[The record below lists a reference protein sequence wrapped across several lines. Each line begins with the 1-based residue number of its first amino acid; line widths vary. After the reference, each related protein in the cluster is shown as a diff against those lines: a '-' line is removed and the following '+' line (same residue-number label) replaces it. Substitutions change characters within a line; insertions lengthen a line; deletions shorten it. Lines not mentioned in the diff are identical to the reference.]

1 MIAAANCIDL
11 QLTHLAVLAVPQ
23 EGTTS
28 VAVGLGGAI
37 LGADIRDCALVAEAG
52 IVAPGA
58 ARDYALTAN
67 LRVTDNLLLCSETGI
82 SLAGMCLHYGELAL
96 TGNLLLLCSQAGITA
111 TGAALPAASVTIAEN
126 VLQVTGDG
134 IVAGSNGLRITDNE
148 VVGAAARGKTA
159 TGITLAPG
167 LDKGPINHAYITA
180 NRLSGLPGDG
190 IAIKKALGEAMIK
203 SNVVDG
209 VGGAG
214 LMMTE
219 GASAAF
225 LTIEN
230 NHFTDLGQGLN
241 DQSQRYVGLQLL
253 GTKRADV
260 VGNLFAGVAG
270 VANQNPLRAA
280 LLAVNA
286 GELRVAA
293 NRMFGIGPA
302 EFLGR
307 TIAIVIDASFRKLML
322 ESNSIARIAEA
333 GEKPSIAA
341 WQAIVIAGFGV
352 NTDAAGVSNSIQPFG
367 AMMLPLKD
375 NGFYLS
381 GQQAILLDPARGVA
395 AVRGNNLT
403 GQSPNRPLVEISG
416 LIGCRFDQNDA
427 ELTGN
432 DGLIGIIAADHIGAC
447 NNRLVGEGEAPTLQL
462 LAKKA
467 VVLGNLATG
476 PIRIN
481 GQPVPWDVLN
491 VSI

>member
-1 MIAAANCIDL
+1 M
-11 QLTHLAVLAVPQ
+11 
-23 EGTTS
+23 
-28 VAVGLGGAI
+28 I

-52 IVAPGA
+52 IVAPRRRSATTPSPPTCGS
-58 ARDYALTAN
+58 R
-67 LRVTDNLLLCSETGI
+67 DNLLLCSAAGI

-111 TGAALPAASVTIAEN
+111 TGGALPAASVTIADN

-148 VVGAAARGKTA
+148 IVGAAARGKPA

-167 LDKGPINHAYITA
+167 LDKGPINHAYVTA
-180 NRLSGLPGDG
+180 NRLSGLAGDG

-209 VGGAG
+209 VGGAA
-214 LMMTE
+214 LMMAE
-219 GASAAF
+219 DASAAY

-230 NHFTDLGQGLN
+230 NHFTDLGQSLN
-241 DQSQRYVGLQLL
+241 DQGQRYVGLQLL

-333 GEKPSIAA
+333 SEKPSIAA
-341 WQAIVIAGFGV
+341 WQAIVIAGFAV
-352 NTDAAGVSNSIQPFG
+352 NTDS
-367 AMMLPLKD
+367 
-375 NGFYLS
+375 
-381 GQQAILLDPARGVA
+381 RGRVQHA
-395 AVRGNNLT
+395 S
-403 GQSPNRPLVEISG
+403 SPS
-416 LIGCRFDQNDA
+416 
-427 ELTGN
+427 
-432 DGLIGIIAADHIGAC
+432 
-447 NNRLVGEGEAPTLQL
+447 APCCCPSRTT
-462 LAKKA
+462 AS
-467 VVLGNLATG
+467 T
-476 PIRIN
+476 
-481 GQPVPWDVLN
+481 
-491 VSI
+491 